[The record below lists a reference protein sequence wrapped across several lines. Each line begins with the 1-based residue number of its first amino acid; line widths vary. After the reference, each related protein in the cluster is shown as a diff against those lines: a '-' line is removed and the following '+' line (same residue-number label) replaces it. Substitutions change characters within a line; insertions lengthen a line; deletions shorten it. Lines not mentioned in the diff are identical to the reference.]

1 LEIESARIIETLRI
15 LRDQYRQELTKLGCK
30 PLSEMYWV
38 VFRHAIVPAAAR
50 LLRETTAEYVVA
62 SRVDRLLWQQLYG
75 FTAPLSMDIR
85 RSAAHSTSATTSK
98 VVDER
103 EVRTII
109 NCAISED
116 TISDVAFGGG
126 PFSKAAQLVCARRSP
141 WVKTLVGEIT
151 LQEEF
156 ELRSALWDDCRP
168 LTEGLTRLWD
178 ATQEE
183 LMQQFHMLREESRR
197 IERTFVNLTS
207 FQQIVYRHLRIERR
221 GAKPRSRITP
231 SSWSALALELDQNN
245 IALEAEL
252 SPLGKKLLSS
262 LRKKGKRINTWQEA
276 LNPALRTVLDN
287 GKMCVLP
294 ALVMQT
300 LHNAEKTA
308 SYHIQKIWPTGKQ
321 E

>member
-1 LEIESARIIETLRI
+1 
-15 LRDQYRQELTKLGCK
+15 
-30 PLSEMYWV
+30 
-38 VFRHAIVPAAAR
+38 
-50 LLRETTAEYVVA
+50 
-62 SRVDRLLWQQLYG
+62 
-75 FTAPLSMDIR
+75 
-85 RSAAHSTSATTSK
+85 
-98 VVDER
+98 
-103 EVRTII
+103 
-109 NCAISED
+109 
-116 TISDVAFGGG
+116 
-126 PFSKAAQLVCARRSP
+126 
-141 WVKTLVGEIT
+141 VKTLVGEIT

-183 LMQQFHMLREESRR
+183 LMQQFHMLPEESRR

-207 FQQIVYRHLRIERR
+207 FQEIVHKHLRTERR
-221 GAKPRSRITP
+221 GANPRSRITL
-231 SSWSALALELDQNN
+231 SSWSALARELDQNN
-245 IALEAEL
+245 IELEAEL
-252 SPLGKKLLSS
+252 SPLGKKLLCS

-276 LNPALRTVLDN
+276 LNPKLRTVLDN

-294 ALVMQT
+294 ALVMKT